1 MKGAQGILSK
11 AGLGLAAAGA
21 AAILAGCPA
30 KASCPTTFPPDMPN
44 MPFQHIKIFNDSSE
58 YLFPTLDTGKHPLN
72 DGDIWMQGIFEV
84 PNSQSP
90 FSSNQTKGNCAYPV
104 TLDYRI
110 YINEAS
116 GIEPGGSVDLSLPL
130 FTQLIA
136 NPSGTVNN
144 EYAEWWQGQNLWIF
158 SNSSASPP
166 AAVKNWLGNV
176 NGVRP
181 NQKTLTAATSGFN
194 SFPTC
199 TYTPKS
205 GAAKPCGLDF
215 FSDEANL
222 PISGPGQ
229 LFEATLGA
237 RTIHTVAQ
245 GSNDPPNT
253 LDTQNADFDVSYVD
267 VAYLTGAMGPFGNSQ
282 VGYVGSPLSPGQF
295 QAGISTAKPPI
306 NGVVKF
312 LQDFPNWP
320 QFVDLDGTKLKISKL
335 ASPSNAFA
343 RLSGANAPADLPL
356 SAGESWPNN
365 VWGPIQKLRDNWT
378 TWAGTPGTAG
388 PGTGTAGQCGGGK
401 PDAWCVGVVDVK
413 TLFEANYQ
421 QYLALFENGT
431 CPGTPITVGQ
441 GGNTTAAQFANL
453 FVSHVYGWTP
463 FTEPF
468 GVIAPGNEG
477 CGSSGNLLQNTPGYF
492 VKRNDGSFDY
502 TQPNGGYV
510 AKKLEFDHL
519 EYGTLGPPA
528 GVVFN
533 PWVQFLHGGSTL
545 LPTPQYLAM
554 PNVYAYSVDDAV
566 GNIQA
571 AATGMIIDVGGLSNL
586 ENQNLATPPITVVLG
601 KNPMPTQLNYTAY
614 RLCVNDASHEKKVNF
629 SFPSF
634 VLSAVAP
641 QNCPVY
647 LTDNGVGKTCDQKS
661 PCPQSYT
668 FTVTAPPPLNENGPF
683 NVWPFIPFDQAS
695 PPPPTPSMA
704 VWSSP
709 KTYAVP
715 PGSTFNTTKMIN
727 CSGNDVP
734 PFNASP
740 NQSSKAWCCT
750 LLPKAVPKSGRGVFG
765 YTTPEPNNAH
775 RSLSIIVNA
784 GNPAISN
791 TSTET
796 TCSMGQ

>member
-1 MKGAQGILSK
+1 MNGAQKILWK
-11 AGLGLAAAGA
+11 AGLGLAAVGV
-21 AAILAGCPA
+21 AAILAGFPA
-30 KASCPTTFPPDMPN
+30 RAACPTAFPPDVPGMPL
-44 MPFQHIKIFNDSSE
+44 QHIKIFNDTDVW
-58 YLFPTLDTGKHPLN
+58 LFPTLDTGQHPLG

-90 FSSNQTKGNCAYPV
+90 FSSNPTKGNCAYPV
-104 TLDYRI
+104 TQNYRI

-116 GIEPGGSVDLSLPL
+116 GIAPGGSVDLILPL
-130 FTQLIA
+130 FTQLVA

-158 SNSSASPP
+158 SSSSASPP
-166 AAVKNWLGNV
+166 AAVKNWFGNV

-181 NQKTLTAATSGFN
+181 NQKKLTAATSGFN
-194 SFPTC
+194 KLPTC

-215 FSDEANL
+215 FSDTANL

-237 RTIHTVAQ
+237 RTIHTVAA
-245 GSNDPPNT
+245 GDNDPPNT
-253 LDTQNADFDVSYVD
+253 LDTENVDFDVSYVD
-267 VAYLTGAMGPFGNSQ
+267 VAYLTGAMGPFGNNQ
-282 VGYVGSPLSPGQF
+282 VGYVGSPLTPEQF
-295 QAGISTAKPPI
+295 QNGISTAKPPI

-312 LQDFPNWP
+312 LQDFKNWP
-320 QFVDLDGTKLKISKL
+320 QFVDLDGTKEKISKL

-343 RLSGANAPADLPL
+343 RLTGANAPADLPL
-356 SAGESWPNN
+356 SAGESWPDN
-365 VWGPIQKLRDNWT
+365 VWGPIQKLRDNWK
-378 TWAGTPGTAG
+378 TWAGTPGTTG
-388 PGTGTAGQCGGGK
+388 PGSGTAGQCGSRQ
-401 PDAWCVGVVDVK
+401 DAWCKAVVDVK
-413 TLFEANYQ
+413 MLFEANYK
-421 QYLALFENGT
+421 QYLALFANKT
-431 CPGTPITVGQ
+431 CNGTPITVGQ

-468 GVIAPGNEG
+468 GVIAPGNLG
-477 CGSSGNLLQNTPGYF
+477 CGTSGNLLQNTPGYF
-492 VKRNDGSFDY
+492 VKRTDGSFDY

-510 AKKLEFDHL
+510 AKKQEFDHL
-519 EYGTLGPPA
+519 EYGNFQNASPPP

-533 PWVQFLHGGSTL
+533 PWVQLLHGGSAL
-545 LPTPQYLAM
+545 LPTPQYLAI
-554 PNVYAYSVDDAV
+554 PNIYAYSVDDAV

-571 AATGMIIDVGGLSNL
+571 AATGVIIDVGGLSNL

-601 KNPMPTQLNYTAY
+601 KNLMPTQLNYTAY
-614 RLCVNDASHEKKVNF
+614 RLCVDDAAHEKKVNF

-647 LTDNGVGKTCDQKS
+647 LTDNGVGKTG
-661 PCPQSYT
+661 PQRYT

-695 PPPPTPSMA
+695 PPPPTPSAA

-709 KTYAVP
+709 PTYAVP
-715 PGSTFNTTKMIN
+715 PFPRTSYNTTKMIN
-727 CSGNDVP
+727 CKGNDSA
-734 PFNASP
+734 PFNAPP
-740 NQSSKAWCCT
+740 NLSSKAWCCT
-750 LLPKAVPKSGRGVFG
+750 LLPEAVPKAGRGVFG

-775 RSLSIIVNA
+775 RSLSIVVNA

-796 TCSMGQ
+796 TCSQGQ